1 MKQKKYVRTGPN
13 KQIGRKTA
21 QDKTQDTDLFAETIY
36 ILNTQK
42 SPKNTKSEAI
52 IYICKGFLGQGQTG
66 RQG

>member
-42 SPKNTKSEAI
+42 SPKNTNQK
-52 IYICKGFLGQGQTG
+52 Q
-66 RQG
+66 